1 MLAQVFSGTLPHN
14 IVVPGS
20 VTAMSTIDLTINMLR
35 ALPSSASPN
44 ARYAH
49 WFSGPLGALP
59 RARSRSRSWRC
70 STIV

>member
-1 MLAQVFSGTLPHN
+1 
-14 IVVPGS
+14 
-20 VTAMSTIDLTINMLR
+20 MSIIDLNINMLR